1 AGVAAQPGDVIVAV
15 DGRPTTGA
23 PSIGALLLG
32 AADKV
37 VELTL
42 ARGRQKRRVAVVP
55 TARETSLRYHEWVAG
70 RVEYVARAA
79 DGRIGYIHVPDMV
92 ANGWAE
98 FHRLVDRAMRCEAV
112 VVDVRFNA
120 GGHTSELV
128 IERLMRRA
136 IGWMG
141 GRHHDLPVSYPQQ
154 ARRGP
159 VVFVTNRFAGS
170 DGDIVTAAAQNLG
183 LGPVVGERSWGG
195 VVGIDGRFTLVDGT
209 EVTQPRY
216 WTYFD
221 KQGFGLENHGVD
233 PDVVVEM
240 GPGDWESDAD
250 VQLDA
255 ALGLAMEAL
264 AERPAARP
272 PAFEPPRFA

>member
-1 AGVAAQPGDVIVAV
+1 MVIGFVGWLGLDRSRTEAAPLAGAGESSRAVSAAPD
-15 DGRPTTGA
+15 
-23 PSIGALLLG
+23 
-32 AADKV
+32 
-37 VELTL
+37 
-42 ARGRQKRRVAVVP
+42 
-55 TARETSLRYHEWVAG
+55 
-70 RVEYVARAA
+70 RVETTPDEHQDAQREALPLRTAA
-79 DGRIGYIHVPDMV
+79 
-92 ANGWAE
+92 
-98 FHRLVDRAMRCEAV
+98 
-112 VVDVRFNA
+112 
-120 GGHTSELV
+120 SELV
-128 IERLMRRA
+128 IARLMRRA

-233 PDVVVEM
+233 PDVVVEI